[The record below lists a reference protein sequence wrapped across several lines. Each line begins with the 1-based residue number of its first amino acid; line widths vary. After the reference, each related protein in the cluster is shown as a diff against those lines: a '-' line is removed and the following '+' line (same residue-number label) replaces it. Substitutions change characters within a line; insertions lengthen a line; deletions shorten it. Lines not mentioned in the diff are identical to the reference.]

1 MNRYRFKV
9 LWGFSKGHR
18 MQFLLAFL
26 FALAATGIGFINPQ
40 ITGKTIDSVLGSEP
54 LTLPDWI
61 MAPLN
66 QLGGVEWLRANL
78 WILGIIVVGLAL
90 ISGLINFYKSK
101 VIAVGSEGMARDI
114 KESLYAHLQQVEFDY
129 HVGAETGDL
138 IQRCTTDVETTRRFL
153 SVQVI
158 EFARIVIMAVLS
170 FVIMFQMHVGL
181 SLLAMVLIPWL
192 ILFSYLYFRKIQ
204 KKFTEVEVSDGTLST
219 VMQENFTGVR
229 VVRAFGREAYER
241 KKFDGKND
249 DLRDKVYS
257 LNKDFAVFWSVG
269 DIFSALPT
277 MVVTIA
283 GLYLTVKGELTLG
296 QLTIFFSYLGQ
307 MMWPIRQLGRML
319 ADMGKTLIAVG
330 RIDEILTLKPEDSGE
345 NPQTPPLNRDICFDH
360 VSFAYK
366 DGKPVLRDLSFTVKS
381 GETVA
386 ILGPTGSGKSTLM
399 QLMQRLYDYTEGSIR
414 IGEVE
419 LKHIDK
425 HYLRSR
431 VGYVLQAPFL
441 YSKTIQE
448 NIAITQPDIEEKFIH
463 EVARVAAVHDVI
475 TEFEEGYGTVVG
487 ERGVTLSGGQKQRV
501 AIARTLLPESDIL
514 IFDDSLSA
522 VDTQTDA
529 QIREALKE
537 RRAGTTTFIISH
549 RLSTLMQA
557 DHILVLDEGR
567 LVQEGTH
574 ESLLQEDG
582 LYRRVWEIQNAAQK
596 EVSEA

>member
-9 LWGFSKGHR
+9 LWGFSRGYR
-18 MQFLLAFL
+18 LQFFLAFL

-54 LTLPDWI
+54 LTLPEWM

-66 QLGGVEWLRANL
+66 RLGGLEWLRSNL
-78 WILGIIVVGLAL
+78 WLLGVIVVGLAV

-101 VIAVGSEGMARDI
+101 VIATGSEGMARNM
-114 KESLYAHLQQVEFDY
+114 KESLYAHLQQVEYDY

-158 EFARIVIMAVLS
+158 EFARIIIMAVLS

-204 KKFTEVEVSDGTLST
+204 KKFTEVEVADGTLST

-229 VVRAFGREAYER
+229 VVRAFGREAFER

-296 QLTIFFSYLGQ
+296 QLTIF
-307 MMWPIRQLGRML
+307 
-319 ADMGKTLIAVG
+319 
-330 RIDEILTLKPEDSGE
+330 DS
-345 NPQTPPLNRDICFDH
+345 
-360 VSFAYK
+360 
-366 DGKPVLRDLSFTVKS
+366 
-381 GETVA
+381 
-386 ILGPTGSGKSTLM
+386 
-399 QLMQRLYDYTEGSIR
+399 
-414 IGEVE
+414 
-419 LKHIDK
+419 
-425 HYLRSR
+425 
-431 VGYVLQAPFL
+431 
-441 YSKTIQE
+441 
-448 NIAITQPDIEEKFIH
+448 
-463 EVARVAAVHDVI
+463 
-475 TEFEEGYGTVVG
+475 
-487 ERGVTLSGGQKQRV
+487 
-501 AIARTLLPESDIL
+501 
-514 IFDDSLSA
+514 
-522 VDTQTDA
+522 
-529 QIREALKE
+529 
-537 RRAGTTTFIISH
+537 
-549 RLSTLMQA
+549 
-557 DHILVLDEGR
+557 
-567 LVQEGTH
+567 
-574 ESLLQEDG
+574 
-582 LYRRVWEIQNAAQK
+582 
-596 EVSEA
+596 

>member
-1 MNRYRFKV
+1 LNRYRFKV

-18 MQFLLAFL
+18 LQFFAAFL

-40 ITGKTIDSVLGSEP
+40 ITGKTIDSVLGTQALELP
-54 LTLPDWI
+54 QWLLT
-61 MAPLN
+61 PLN
-66 QLGGVEWLRANL
+66 QLGGVEWLRSNL
-78 WILGIIVVGLAL
+78 WVLAVVVVGLAVV
-90 ISGLINFYKSK
+90 SGVINYFKNK
-101 VIAVGSEGMARDI
+101 MIAQCSEGMARSM
-114 KESLYAHLQQVEFDY
+114 KENLYKHLQEVEYDY

-138 IQRCTTDVETTRRFL
+138 IQRCTTDVETSRRFL
-153 SVQVI
+153 AVQVI
-158 EFARIVIMAVLS
+158 EFARIIIMAVLS
-170 FVIMFQMHVGL
+170 FAILFQMHVGL
-181 SLLAMVLIPWL
+181 TLLAMVLIPWL
-192 ILFSYLYFRKIQ
+192 ILFSYLYFKKIQ
-204 KKFTEVEVSDGTLST
+204 KKFTEVETADGKLST

-229 VVRAFGREAYER
+229 VVRAFGREAFER
-241 KKFDGKND
+241 EKFNEKND
-249 DLRDKVYS
+249 DMRDKAYS

-330 RIDEILTLKPEDSGE
+330 RIDEILTLKPEDSGP
-345 NPQTPPLNRDICFDH
+345 NPQKPALNRDIVFEH
-360 VSFAYK
+360 VNFSYK
-366 DGKPVLRDLSFTVKS
+366 NGKQVLHDLSFTVKG
-381 GETVA
+381 GETVG

-399 QLMQRLYDYTEGSIR
+399 QLMQRLYEYSDGSIR
-414 IGEVE
+414 IGETE
-419 LKHIDK
+419 LNTIDK
-425 HYLRSR
+425 HHLRSR
-431 VGYVLQAPFL
+431 VGYVLQEPFL
-441 YSKTIQE
+441 YSKTIKE
-448 NIAITQPDIEEKFIH
+448 NIAITDPAVEDEKIF
-463 EVARVAAVHDVI
+463 EVARVASVHDVI
-475 TEFEEGYGTVVG
+475 TEFEEGYETVVG

-529 QIREALKE
+529 QIREALRA

-557 DHILVLDEGR
+557 DHILVLEDGH
-567 LVQEGTH
+567 LTQEGTH
-574 ESLLQEDG
+574 ASLLEEDG
-582 LYRRVWEIQNAAQK
+582 LYRRVWDIQNAADK
-596 EVSEA
+596 EVTEA